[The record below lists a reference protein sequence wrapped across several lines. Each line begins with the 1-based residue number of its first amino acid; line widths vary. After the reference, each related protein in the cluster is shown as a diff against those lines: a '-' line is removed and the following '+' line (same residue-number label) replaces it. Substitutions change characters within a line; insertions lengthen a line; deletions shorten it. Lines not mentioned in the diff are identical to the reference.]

1 MKTIALQ
8 GVKRGIGRFP
18 SGIWLMTVLDLL
30 MTLGWSCAAPFLAI
44 YLHDERGL
52 SMSVVGAL
60 FLAGGLCTGA
70 ANLVGGMLTD
80 RFGRRRLLIVTS
92 GLSTLASAAMAMLA
106 GTSAAI
112 WLIVLTFIV
121 SRSIGGLGGPALGAI
136 IADLSPKDRLAESY
150 AVVRTGGNLGFAI
163 GPALGGFLI
172 GHWSYGWVF
181 GIAAIVGAAVTLVV
195 HFFLAESFGRGKLGV
210 DLRSTFAVAGDT
222 RFLVFAIA
230 SVLLVLSIGH
240 MGSTMSVF
248 TTDKLG
254 FSTVQY
260 GLLLATN
267 GIFVMVFQYPVTRL
281 VQNLARSRGMILGTL
296 FYVAGYLSLGWFS
309 SFGLA
314 MLTICLISAGEVVG
328 SPIASAVVAEAAPA
342 DKRGR
347 YMGFYS
353 LTQTLGLALSPL
365 FGGALLDVFPTEP
378 RLLWGTIASMGV
390 MAAVSFYVWG
400 KMAGKRNEYPSQGE
414 RA

>member
-1 MKTIALQ
+1 
-8 GVKRGIGRFP
+8 
-18 SGIWLMTVLDLL
+18 MT
-30 MTLGWSCAAPFLAI
+30 MGWSCASPFLAI

-60 FLAGGLCTGA
+60 FLAGGLCSGA
-70 ANLVGGMLTD
+70 ANLIGGMLTD

-92 GLSTLASAAMAMLA
+92 GLSTLASAAMALLA

-181 GIAAIVGAAVTLVV
+181 GISAIVGAAVTLVV
-195 HFFLAESFGRGKLGV
+195 YFFLAESFGRGELGL
-210 DLRSTFAVAGDT
+210 DLRSTFAVAGDL

-240 MGSTMSVF
+240 MGSTLSVF
-248 TTDKLG
+248 TTDRLG
-254 FSTVQY
+254 FSTAQY
-260 GLLLATN
+260 GLLLAAN

-281 VQNLARSRGMILGTL
+281 VENLARSKGLILGTL
-296 FYVAGYLSLGWFS
+296 FYVVGYLSLGWFS

-314 MLTICLISAGEVVG
+314 MLTIGLISAGEVVG
-328 SPIASAVVAEAAPA
+328 SPISSAVVAESAPP

-365 FGGALLDVFPTEP
+365 LGGALLDLFPNDP
-378 RLLWGTIASMGV
+378 RLLWGIIASVGV
-390 MAAVSFYVWG
+390 MGAIGFYLWG
-400 KMAGKRNEYPSQGE
+400 KMADKRHGYPSQGE
-414 RA
+414 RV